1 MRKSL
6 IDTHFTN
13 IYDDVG
19 GKYVSKVNP
28 NREYHVIEWIDME
41 DACGRDN
48 LGLPCYVVELSAVHL
63 NEIPAD
69 EVQRALDSCSFTLE
83 DVPEL
88 GELGLVDCIYSYG
101 HRAPLWTGESKSITT
116 EKNMHGGQ
124 PPIAKSLL
132 DEAARYSLALRKDAS
147 AYAERMNRL
156 VNAIG
161 SSASE
166 YMRGDINA
174 ALTRRLADSQPQQ
187 EVDRRPEDFLPYV
200 MGYMTGKA
208 GGAKET
214 GDVAPEYLLGYE
226 RGVSVAKGES
236 APPTWI
242 GGEGPRYRISRKSNI
257 V

>member
-19 GKYVSKVNP
+19 GKYISKVNH

-48 LGLPCYVVELSAVHL
+48 LGQPCYIVELSAVHL
-63 NEIPAD
+63 NEIPAA
-69 EVQRALDSCSFTLE
+69 EVLKALDSCSFTLE

-101 HRAPLWTGESKSITT
+101 HRAPLWTGESKPITT

-147 AYAERMNRL
+147 AYAERMNRP

-174 ALTRRLADSQPQQ
+174 ALTRRLADRATPPEDQ
-187 EVDRRPEDFLPYV
+187 RPEDFLPYV
-200 MGYMTGKA
+200 IGYMTGKA
-208 GGAKET
+208 GDKKET

-236 APPTWI
+236 SPPTWI
-242 GGEGPRYRISRKSNI
+242 SGDGPRYKISMKSNI